1 MVTILFK
8 ITFLCLMSKMLQKGF
23 CNGQPIAE
31 CQWSCNKRVTEF
43 TTLCHV
49 TKLCLRFECSNVNSS
64 FRPKMD
70 VINVRYYLC
79 LIDFWTSGH
88 EADAKHWC
96 PVMLLSNFTYSHN
109 DGSATNC
116 GPSNS
121 DLAVCPSW
129 TTMTFN
135 YASCST
141 VQGFSG
147 RCLFLNKSSLILN
160 T

>member
-8 ITFLCLMSKMLQKGF
+8 IIFLCLMSTMLQKGF
-23 CNGQPIAE
+23 CNGQP
-31 CQWSCNKRVTEF
+31 NV
-43 TTLCHV
+43 
-49 TKLCLRFECSNVNSS
+49 NVNSS
-64 FRPKMD
+64 FRPKID